1 MSLPDNCQFSALPAA
16 LANTS
21 GDENDAS
28 PSQRGHASALL
39 APGDGTPFE
48 QLASRRIRNRR
59 RTWIVTAGAVPAS
72 IPMWCSR
79 SMWLTQLEVWRTLN
93 PHVLR
98 EYHMRAQL
106 FRRILAV
113 LARYADGATGR
124 HCAVSNQ
131 TVAEQVGCDR
141 RSVTTARA
149 ILAASGY
156 GIEVRRGSGS
166 PGRPSHWCR
175 NSVWHLISRRPTAA
189 ETRFC
194 ALPTSTNHP
203 LKTPVGK
210 SSPSEAR
217 GASKPDPRRTG
228 RRPGADAPPRDL
240 HTQRIAGWLASK
252 AIGLHARPGRHI
264 VGQLCGALEAS
275 HLHLDC
281 WTGQTLIHA
290 LHADMAARGLN
301 WPDRIDQPGAFL
313 ASRLRHLP
321 ARPEEAATPAP
332 PTHQR
337 RPHPP
342 VTLTHVGEAARDRVR
357 ACITAYRRRSGTAP
371 LPQLNGAPEKTGP

>member
-1 MSLPDNCQFSALPAA
+1 MSLPDNRQFSALPAA

-21 GDENDAS
+21 GDEIAAS
-28 PSQRGHASALL
+28 PSQHDHASPLL
-39 APGDGTPFE
+39 APGDGTLIARVAPC
-48 QLASRRIRNRR
+48 QVRNRR
-59 RTWIVTAGAVPAS
+59 RPWIVAAGAVPAS
-72 IPMWCSR
+72 VPMWCSR

-131 TVAEQVGCDR
+131 TVADQVGCDR

-194 ALPTSTNHP
+194 ALPTSTNHS
-203 LKTPVGK
+203 LKTSVGK

-217 GASKPDPRRTG
+217 GASKPNPGPKRRRLVEG
-228 RRPGADAPPRDL
+228 RGPRDL

-252 AIGLHARPGRHI
+252 AIGMHARRGRHV
-264 VGQLCGALEAS
+264 VGQLCAALDAS
-275 HLHLDC
+275 HLHLDA

-290 LHADMAARGLN
+290 LHADMATRGLN

-321 ARPEEAATPAP
+321 ARPAEAATPAP
-332 PTHQR
+332 PAHQR
-337 RPHPP
+337 QPHPP
-342 VTLTHVGEAARDRVR
+342 VTLTDIGQAARDRVR
-357 ACITAYRRRSGTAP
+357 ACIAAARRR
-371 LPQLNGAPEKTGP
+371 